1 MNRLVGLTAIVTGA
15 AAGNGHAIAER
26 FACEGARVVCADLD
40 GDAAIEVSVAIVV
53 SGGEA
58 IGVAMDHTAAEDCSR
73 TVAEAESSFGP
84 VSVLVNNAGVAVAG
98 TALDVSEGDFL
109 RQLHVNVV
117 GPFLMT
123 RAVLPSMIDRR
134 RGSVVMVASVAG
146 LQARPA
152 QMAYVTSKHALVGMA
167 RSLALDYAR
176 HGVRVNA
183 VCPSFIRTQMSER
196 YLDQLATKHAR
207 SVEDT
212 ATALGGSFPL
222 GRLGTPG
229 DVADAALHFASDE
242 SAWVTGETY
251 LLDGGESLLSPRLSP
266 SVRSSDNST

>member
-15 AAGNGHAIAER
+15 AAGNGRAIAER
-26 FACEGARVVCADLD
+26 FAYEGAKVVCADLD
-40 GDAAIEVSVAIVV
+40 GDAAIEVSGAIVS

-58 IGVAMDHTAAEDCSR
+58 IGVVMDHSVAEDCSR
-73 TVAEAESSFGP
+73 TVAEAESSLGP
-84 VSVLVNNAGVAVAG
+84 VSVLVNNAGVAVPG
-98 TALDVSEGDFL
+98 TALDVSEGDLL

-146 LQARPA
+146 LYARPA

-196 YLDQLATKHAR
+196 YLDHVATKYGRPVDEA
-207 SVEDT
+207 
-212 ATALGGSFPL
+212 AMALGGAFPL
-222 GRLGTPG
+222 GRLGAPS

-251 LLDGGESLLSPRLSP
+251 LLDGGESLLSPRLSLSARP
-266 SVRSSDNST
+266 PDNSS